1 MKIAQVSAH
10 YPRWQQTP
18 GGWRPRLWQI
28 VVRVES
34 DTGVVGYGYGG
45 GGEAS
50 LPIVNGHFRELLTG
64 RAVEGVDD
72 IAALWDDLY
81 FASIPYGRRGVGVMA
96 LSGVDLAL
104 WDLLGK
110 ATDRP
115 VYDLLGGLTR
125 PRVRA
130 YATGNDPQWHA
141 ELGFTAHK
149 FSHRWTGDPADYD
162 KAIASAEAARQH
174 LGDDALVMADCYLSW
189 DAAVTEEM
197 GRRLA
202 PYNLYWFEDVLTPD
216 RLAEQAAVRP
226 LIKPVQL
233 AGGEHE
239 FTHYG
244 FGEIAR
250 TAALDIWQPDV
261 TWCGGI
267 TATRRIIE
275 LAAQSGARVVPHRGG
290 EIWGLHL
297 IAAGLCDDL
306 GEVVVGNRRGQPDEL
321 WLDEPQA
328 VDGYLTV
335 TGAPGLGVRLN
346 EKMLGES
353 I

>member
-1 MKIAQVSAH
+1 MRIKSITAL
-10 YPRWQQTP
+10 YPRWPQRL

-50 LPIVNGHFRELLTG
+50 LPIVNGHFRELLEG
-64 RAVEGVDD
+64 RVVESADD
-72 IAALWDDLY
+72 IAAIWDDLY
-81 FASIPYGRRGVGVMA
+81 EASIPYGRRGIGVMA

-104 WDLLGK
+104 WDLLGQ
-110 ATDRP
+110 ATGQP
-115 VYDLLGGLTR
+115 VYELLGGLAR

-130 YATGNDPQWHA
+130 YASGSDPEWFA

-149 FSHRWTGDPADYD
+149 FSHRWTGDPADYAT
-162 KAIASAEAARQH
+162 AIASAEAARTH

-189 DAAVTEEM
+189 DAAVTVEM
-197 GRRLA
+197 ARRLA
-202 PYNLYWFEDVLTPD
+202 PYNLHWFEDILTPD

-226 LIKPVQL
+226 AIKPVQL

-244 FGEIAR
+244 FGEVAR
-250 TAALDIWQPDV
+250 AGALDIWQPDV
-261 TWCGGI
+261 TWCGGV
-267 TATRRIIE
+267 TATLRIIQ
-275 LAAQSGARVVPHRGG
+275 LARESDASVVLHRGG
-290 EIWGLHL
+290 EVWGLHI

-306 GEVVVGNRRGQPDEL
+306 GELVLGRRTAGHAPL
-321 WLDEPQA
+321 WLDEPTVQ
-328 VDGYLTV
+328 DGFLRV
-335 TGAPGLGVRLN
+335 TDRPGFGVRVR
-346 EKMLGES
+346 EEMLG
-353 I
+353 

>member
-1 MKIAQVSAH
+1 MRIVNISAH
-10 YPRWQQTP
+10 YPRWQAV

-28 VVRVES
+28 VVRIES

-50 LPIVNGHFRELLTG
+50 LPIVNGHFRELLEG
-64 RAVEGVDD
+64 RVLENVDD
-72 IAALWDDLY
+72 IRAIWDVLY

-110 ATDRP
+110 ATGRP
-115 VYDLLGGLTR
+115 VYDLLGGVRR

-130 YATGNDPQWHA
+130 YASGGDPEWFAQ
-141 ELGFTAHK
+141 LGFTAHK
-149 FSHRWTGDPADYD
+149 FSHKWTGNPADYD
-162 KAIASAEAARQH
+162 KAIAAAESARQH

-189 DAAVTEEM
+189 DAAVTVEM
-197 GRRLA
+197 AHRLA
-202 PYNLYWFEDVLTPD
+202 PYNLYWFEDILTPD
-216 RLAEQAAVRP
+216 RVVEQAAVRP
-226 LIKPVQL
+226 QIAPINL

-250 TAALDIWQPDV
+250 TDALDIWQPDV
-261 TWCGGI
+261 TWCGGV
-267 TATRRIIE
+267 TATLRIIE
-275 LAAQSGARVVPHRGG
+275 LAKTSGARVVLHRGG
-290 EIWGLHL
+290 EVWGLHI

-306 GEVVVGNRRGQPDEL
+306 GELVLGHRNAKHDTL
-321 WLDEPQA
+321 WIDEPQA
-328 VDGYLTV
+328 EAGYLAV
-335 TGAPGLGVRLN
+335 SDAPGFGVRLN
-346 EKMLGES
+346 EKMLE
-353 I
+353 